1 MLSVVVCACVC
12 VCLLSGRGW
21 IGGECLTLQDF
32 YSLVLCGDRAAG
44 EKDVHDYA
52 ESKPAAV
59 PRCLPLLTVF
69 AFKLG
74 GIVLVYAS
82 LGLFPAHV
90 FVLYFCTLM

>member
-1 MLSVVVCACVC
+1 MCV
-12 VCLLSGRGW
+12 LSGRGW

-32 YSLVLCGDRAAG
+32 YSLVLCGDRAAR

-59 PRCLPLLTVF
+59 RRCLPLLTVF

-74 GIVLVYAS
+74 GIVLIYAS
-82 LGLFPAHV
+82 FGLFPAHV
-90 FVLYFCTLM
+90 FVHYLCMLIV